1 MVSWRKIGVVIVTL
15 IIVLPAILFATLNI
29 KPANSTALHYT
40 YSVVKVYP
48 HGANAFTEGLVFDGG
63 FLYESTGLYGNSSL
77 RRVDLETG
85 GVLQLLSLQPQ
96 YFGEG
101 IAVVGD
107 KIVQLTWQSYV
118 GFVYD
123 KAGFGLLQEFEYP
136 TEGWGLTYDG
146 SRLIMSD
153 GTANLYFLDPVT
165 FQRIGQVAVH
175 DTGPVNKLN
184 ELEYINGTVY
194 ANVWREEKIAVIN
207 PQNGQVTAWID
218 LTGIQDLKNQDPN
231 NVLNGIAYD
240 ANSNRLFVTGKMW
253 PHIFEIKL
261 IPQHSLLGTFAC
273 FLQRPIDLAGTSVFS
288 FRIASADFFSTALAR

>member
-1 MVSWRKIGVVIVTL
+1 MVSWRKIGVVVVTL
-15 IIVLPAILFATLNI
+15 MLVLPAILLVLVNN

-40 YSVVKVYP
+40 CSIVNVYP
-48 HGANAFTEGLVFDGG
+48 HDTNAFTEGLVFDRGY
-63 FLYESTGLYGNSSL
+63 LYESTGLYGNSTL
-77 RRVDLETG
+77 RHVDLETG

-101 IAVVGD
+101 IAVVGH
-107 KIVQLTWQSYV
+107 KIVQLTWQSRK

-123 KAGFGLLQEFEYP
+123 KASFDLLQEFEYP
-136 TEGWGLTYDG
+136 TDGWGLTYDG

-165 FQRIGQVAVH
+165 FQRIGQVAVN
-175 DTGPVNKLN
+175 DTGPVTELN

-194 ANVWREEKIAVIN
+194 ANIWREEKIAVIN
-207 PQNGQVTAWID
+207 PQNGQVMAWID

-240 ANSNRLFVTGKMW
+240 ANANRLFITGKMW
-253 PHIFEIKL
+253 PHIFEINL
-261 IPQHSLLGTFAC
+261 IP
-273 FLQRPIDLAGTSVFS
+273 
-288 FRIASADFFSTALAR
+288 SA

>member
-1 MVSWRKIGVVIVTL
+1 MVSWRKIGVVIVAL
-15 IIVLPAILFATLNI
+15 VIVLPAILLVSVNK
-29 KPANSTALHYT
+29 KPANSAALHYT
-40 YSVVKVYP
+40 YSVVNVYP
-48 HGANAFTEGLVFDGG
+48 HDTNAFTEGLVFDGG
-63 FLYESTGLYGNSSL
+63 FLYESTGLYGSSSL

-85 GVLQLLSLQPQ
+85 GVLQLLGLQPQ

-107 KIVQLTWQSYV
+107 KIVQLTWQSHV
-118 GFVYD
+118 GFAYYR
-123 KAGFGLLQEFEYP
+123 AGFGLLREFEYP

-165 FQRIGQVAVH
+165 FQRIGQVTVH
-175 DTGPVNKLN
+175 DTGPVNEPN
-184 ELEYINGTVY
+184 ELEYIDGTVY

-218 LTGIQDLKNQDPN
+218 LAGIQDLKNQDPN

-240 ANSNRLFVTGKMW
+240 ADGDRLFVTGKMW

-261 IPQHSLLGTFAC
+261 IP
-273 FLQRPIDLAGTSVFS
+273 
-288 FRIASADFFSTALAR
+288 SA

>member
-1 MVSWRKIGVVIVTL
+1 MVSWRKIGVAIVTL
-15 IIVLPAILFATLNI
+15 VIVLAAIFLVSLDNRS
-29 KPANSTALHYT
+29 ANSTALHYT
-40 YSVVKVYP
+40 YSVVNVYP
-48 HGANAFTEGLVFDGG
+48 HNTNAFTEGLVFDSG
-63 FLYESTGLYGNSSL
+63 FLYESTGLYGNSTL

-85 GVLQLLSLQPQ
+85 GILQLLTLEPQ

-101 IAVVGD
+101 IVIVGD
-107 KIVQLTWQSYV
+107 KIVQLTWQSHK

-123 KAGFGLLQEFEYP
+123 KTSFDLLQEFQYP

-153 GTANLYFLDPVT
+153 GTAHLYFLDPVT
-165 FQRIGQVAVH
+165 FQRVGQVTVH
-175 DTGPVNKLN
+175 DTGPVTKLN

-194 ANVWREEKIAVIN
+194 ANIWREEKIAVIN
-207 PQNGQVTAWID
+207 PQIGQVTAWID

-240 ANSNRLFVTGKMW
+240 ANGDRLFVTGKMW

-261 IPQHSLLGTFAC
+261 IP
-273 FLQRPIDLAGTSVFS
+273 
-288 FRIASADFFSTALAR
+288 SA

>member
-1 MVSWRKIGVVIVTL
+1 MVSWRKLGVVIVAL
-15 IIVLPAILFATLNI
+15 MIVFPAVLLALVHVM
-29 KPANSTALHYT
+29 PSNSTAVRYT
-40 YSVVKVYP
+40 YSVVNVYP
-48 HGANAFTEGLVFDGG
+48 HDTDAFTEGLVFDGG

-85 GVLQLLSLQPQ
+85 DVLQLLSLQPQ

-107 KIVQLTWQSYV
+107 KIVQLTWWSHV

-123 KAGFGLLQEFEYP
+123 RASFGLLQEFQYP

-165 FQRIGQVAVH
+165 FQRVGQVAVH
-175 DTGPVNKLN
+175 DTGPVTELN

-194 ANVWREEKIAVIN
+194 ANVWGEEKIAVIN

-218 LTGIQDLKNQDPN
+218 LTGIQDLKNMDPN

-240 ANSNRLFVTGKMW
+240 VNGDRLFVTGKMW

-261 IPQHSLLGTFAC
+261 IP
-273 FLQRPIDLAGTSVFS
+273 
-288 FRIASADFFSTALAR
+288 SA

>member
-15 IIVLPAILFATLNI
+15 IIVLPTILLVSLNN

-48 HGANAFTEGLVFDGG
+48 HDANAFTEGLVFDGG

-107 KIVQLTWQSYV
+107 KIVQLTWQSHV

-123 KAGFGLLQEFEYP
+123 KAGFGLLQMFEYP

-165 FQRIGQVAVH
+165 FQKIGQVTVH
-175 DTGPVNKLN
+175 DTGPVNELN

-194 ANVWREEKIAVIN
+194 ANIWREEKIAVIN
-207 PQNGQVTAWID
+207 PQNGQVTAWIN
-218 LTGIQDLKNQDPN
+218 LTDIQDLKNQDPN

-240 ANSNRLFVTGKMW
+240 ANANRLFATGKMW

-261 IPQHSLLGTFAC
+261 IS
-273 FLQRPIDLAGTSVFS
+273 SS
-288 FRIASADFFSTALAR
+288 

>member
-1 MVSWRKIGVVIVTL
+1 MVSWRKIGVVIVVL
-15 IIVLPAILFATLNI
+15 MIVLPAILLVSVNNN
-29 KPANSTALHYT
+29 PANSTALHYT
-40 YSVVKVYP
+40 YSVVNVYP
-48 HGANAFTEGLVFDGG
+48 HDANAFTEGLVFDGG

-107 KIVQLTWQSYV
+107 KIVQLTWRSHV

-146 SRLIMSD
+146 KRLIMSD

-175 DTGPVNKLN
+175 DTGPVTELN
-184 ELEYINGTVY
+184 ELEYINGSVY
-194 ANVWREEKIAVIN
+194 ANVWMEEKIAVIN
-207 PQNGQVTAWID
+207 PQSGQVTAWID

-240 ANSNRLFVTGKMW
+240 ANGDRLFVTGKMW

-261 IPQHSLLGTFAC
+261 IP
-273 FLQRPIDLAGTSVFS
+273 
-288 FRIASADFFSTALAR
+288 SA

>member
-1 MVSWRKIGVVIVTL
+1 VSWRKIGVVIVTL
-15 IIVLPAILFATLNI
+15 MIVLPAILLVSMNN
-29 KPANSTALHYT
+29 KPANSTALRYT
-40 YSVVKVYP
+40 YSVVNVYP
-48 HGANAFTEGLVFDGG
+48 HDTNAFTEGLVFDSG
-63 FLYESTGLYGNSSL
+63 FLFESTGLYGNSSL

-107 KIVQLTWQSYV
+107 KIVQLTWQSHV

-123 KAGFGLLQEFEYP
+123 RAGFGLLQEFEYP
-136 TEGWGLTYDG
+136 TEGWGLTYDS

-153 GTANLYFLDPVT
+153 GTTNLYFLDPVT
-165 FQRIGQVAVH
+165 FQRVGQVTVH
-175 DTGPVNKLN
+175 DTGPVTELN

-240 ANSNRLFVTGKMW
+240 ANGDRLFVTGKMW

-261 IPQHSLLGTFAC
+261 IP
-273 FLQRPIDLAGTSVFS
+273 
-288 FRIASADFFSTALAR
+288 SA

>member
-1 MVSWRKIGVVIVTL
+1 MPWRKIGVVIAVL
-15 IIVLPAILFATLNI
+15 LIVLPATVLVLVNN
-29 KPANSTALHYT
+29 KPANSTALHYS
-40 YSVVKVYP
+40 YSVVNVYP
-48 HGANAFTEGLVFDGG
+48 HSTNAFTEGLVFDSG
-63 FLYESTGLYGNSSL
+63 FLYESTGLYGNSTL

-85 GVLQLLSLQPQ
+85 AVLQLLSLDSQ

-107 KIVQLTWQSYV
+107 KIVQLTWQSHL

-123 KAGFGLLQEFEYP
+123 KASFGLLQEFEYP

-146 SRLIMSD
+146 KRLIMSD

-165 FQRIGQVAVH
+165 FQRIGQVTVH
-175 DTGPVNKLN
+175 DIGSVTELN

-194 ANVWREEKIAVIN
+194 ANIWREEKIAVIN

-218 LTGIQDLKNQDPN
+218 LTGIRDLKNQDPN

-240 ANSNRLFVTGKMW
+240 ADGDRFFVTGKMW

-261 IPQHSLLGTFAC
+261 IS
-273 FLQRPIDLAGTSVFS
+273 SV
-288 FRIASADFFSTALAR
+288 